1 MSSVRRDIVNGYDIQ
16 LALATTDVTATS
28 NGLTIDRQRFHAAKL
43 SVTSATLTSG
53 DWVVTIQESDDD
65 SVWGTATADK
75 VIVVGDDTAN
85 SVAFAATDDDTV
97 KQIGYI
103 GFKRYIRV
111 SITATAPGGTNNF
124 IAHAEQ
130 VADFY

>member
-16 LALATTDVTATS
+16 LALATTDVTTTS
-28 NGLTIDRQRFHAAKL
+28 NGLTIDRQCFFAAKL
-43 SVTSATLTSG
+43 FVTSATLTTG
-53 DWVVTIQESDDD
+53 DWVVTVQESDDD
-65 SVWGTATADK
+65 SVWGTASADN

-85 SVAFAATDDDTV
+85 SVAFAETDDDTV

-111 SITATAPGGTNNF
+111 SITATGPAGTNNF

-130 VADFY
+130 VADSY